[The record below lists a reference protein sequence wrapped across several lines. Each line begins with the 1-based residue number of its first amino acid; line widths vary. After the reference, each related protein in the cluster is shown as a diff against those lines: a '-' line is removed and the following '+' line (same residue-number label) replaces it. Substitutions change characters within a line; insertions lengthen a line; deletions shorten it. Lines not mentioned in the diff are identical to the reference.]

1 MISLFSALSVRK
13 ALDDLPL
20 DQFDVEVTFD
30 PTSVLVSRIA
40 AGARP
45 DVLIAMTESFPALEA
60 SIDLSS
66 RVPLARTGVG
76 VAVARGQDAPDIST
90 VEALRTAL
98 TEARSVAYSRTGASG
113 IYFAK
118 LIEDLGIAAEVNAR
132 ATVIEKGFTAHAVID
147 GRADLA
153 VQQMSELKF
162 VPEAQVVGPFPE
174 TVQHYSELSIAL
186 GVNAG
191 SEPQALLRFL
201 TGPEA
206 RTAYAGAG
214 LL

>member
-20 DQFDVEVTFD
+20 DQFDVEITFD
-30 PTSVLVSRIA
+30 PTSVLVNRIT
-40 AGARP
+40 AGVRP

-66 RVPLARTGVG
+66 RVALAKTGVG

-118 LIEDLGIAAEVNAR
+118 LIEDLGVAAEVNAR
-132 ATVIEKGFTAHAVID
+132 ATVIEKGFTAHAVVD

-162 VPEAQVVGPFPE
+162 VPEAQVVGPLPE
-174 TVQHYSELSIAL
+174 TVQHHNELSIAL
-186 GVNAG
+186 GIDAG
-191 SEPQALLRFL
+191 PEALALLRFL